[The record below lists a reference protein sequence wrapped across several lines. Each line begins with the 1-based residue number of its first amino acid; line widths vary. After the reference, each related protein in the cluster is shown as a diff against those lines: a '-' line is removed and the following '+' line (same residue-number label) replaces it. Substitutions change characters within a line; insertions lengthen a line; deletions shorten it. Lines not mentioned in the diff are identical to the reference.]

1 MKNYLILNITSS
13 QLQVQVN
20 KRDSDGMCYNLLFE
34 KCDGYLACHGFMSP
48 TFSGNYYI
56 PITGNS
62 ESRTMQHC
70 LKILPKLMENKTD
83 VLEFLSDLI
92 KKEKL
97 NHYQVNINGNMS
109 YENAEAITWHTLA
122 NVLFCLDEEG
132 IPRRF

>member
-13 QLQVQVN
+13 QLQIQVN

-34 KCDGYLACHGFMSP
+34 KCDGYLACKGFMSP

-62 ESRTMQHC
+62 ETRTLTHC
-70 LKILPKLMENKTD
+70 LKLLPKIMENKTD

-92 KKEKL
+92 KREKL
-97 NHYQVNINGNMS
+97 NHYQININGNMS

-122 NVLFCLDEEG
+122 SIAAHLDKCS
-132 IPRRF
+132 IPTVF